1 METKQTNQIA
11 KIAGD
16 IETLIEHSSILNK
29 GYNLLTGKRL
39 TETNYLELSIN
50 LLRTDLLNVQF
61 ESEMD
66 GEEFLVLDD
75 VAFTLEGVLRD
86 KREVYEYS
94 VIAGNIVTH
103 HETDRKGNLIGIL
116 EWALEQL
123 HGNIEMEVM

>member
-1 METKQTNQIA
+1 MNTTQTNQIA

-29 GYNLLTGKRL
+29 GYNLLTGKHL

-94 VIAGNIVTH
+94 VITGDSVTH
-103 HETDRKGNLIGIL
+103 HETNRKGNLIGIL

-123 HGNIEMEVM
+123 HGNIELEAI